1 MSEEETEGVEAPSF
15 DLNVEITQP
24 ELAEWLASLP
34 EGELGREVENTLRA
48 GHMVLTMVQAASG
61 EEAMRRFFRPVTD
74 SMGELQDTLST
85 LLTATKKSQKLGEF
99 GEEIVNN
106 QLSAAFPMDAFSV
119 VSDTGHQADIHG
131 EFAVAGEEVRKAII
145 EVKLYTNDVPS
156 KELTKFRNDLKST
169 GTRYG
174 LMVSLTSRLTGV
186 SGPLLVEETDDYV
199 AVYVPNSGLDGQGV
213 LWGTAILR
221 SIINYEVKTQS
232 ATRISSG
239 AIAQAWGR
247 LQEELQELDAIGRQV
262 QSFVSTVRDTKHAV
276 EANLDALA
284 EEALS
289 AQLRMQHAMGRLQGR
304 LAEELHAL
312 PSDGTPALPAP
323 TPPDEV
329 LSFIQDL
336 GKDKR
341 RPAFERLYAL
351 VENEPVD
358 IAIEDGAWTFIKDGR
373 VLATTAGTKSRLDL
387 QIPVGDSDSVELQR
401 SAETLKGDLVTVSGA
416 DLDALLN
423 RAQHWLASS

>member
-24 ELAEWLASLP
+24 ELAEWLASVP
-34 EGELGREVENTLRA
+34 EGELAREVENTLRA

-61 EEAMRRFFRPVTD
+61 EEAMRRFFRPVTE
-74 SMGELQDTLST
+74 SMGDLQDTLSK
-85 LLTATKKSQKLGEF
+85 LLTATKKSQRLGEL
-99 GEEIVNN
+99 GEELVNN

-131 EFAVAGEEVRKAII
+131 EFAVEGGEVRKAII

-156 KELTKFRNDLKST
+156 KELTKFRSDLKST

-186 SGPLLVEETDDYV
+186 SGPLLVEETEDYV

-221 SIINYEVKTQS
+221 SIINYEAKTES
-232 ATRISSG
+232 ANRIPSG

-247 LQEELQELDAIGRQV
+247 LQEELKELDAIGRQV

-276 EANLDALA
+276 EASLDTLA

-304 LAEELHAL
+304 LAQELHAL

-323 TPPDEV
+323 TPADEV
-329 LSFIQDL
+329 LGFIQEL

-341 RPAFERLYAL
+341 RPTFERLYAL

-358 IAIEDGAWTFIKDGR
+358 IAIEDGMWTFITNGR
-373 VLATTAGTKSRLDL
+373 VLGTTSGTKTRLDL
-387 QIPVGDSDSVELQR
+387 QISVGDSDNVELSR
-401 SAETLKGDLVTVSGA
+401 KHETLKGDIVTVTGK
-416 DLDALLN
+416 DPDALLD
-423 RAQHWLASS
+423 RAQHWLNLN

>member
-24 ELAEWLASLP
+24 ELAEWLSSLP
-34 EGELGREVENTLRA
+34 EGDLAREVENTLRA

-74 SMGELQDTLST
+74 SMGDLQDTLT
-85 LLTATKKSQKLGEF
+85 KLLTATKKSQRLGEF

-131 EFAVAGEEVRKAII
+131 EFTVASDEVRKAII

-156 KELTKFRNDLKST
+156 KELVKFRNDLKST

-174 LMVSLTSRLTGV
+174 LMVSLTSRLTGI

-199 AVYVPNSGLDGQGV
+199 AVYVPNAGLDGQGV
-213 LWGTAILR
+213 LWGTSILR

-239 AIAQAWGR
+239 AIAQAWSR

-329 LSFIQDL
+329 LAFIQDL

-341 RPAFERLYAL
+341 RPTFERLYAL

-358 IAIEDGAWTFIKDGR
+358 IAIEDGAWTFMKDGQI
-373 VLATTAGTKSRLDL
+373 LATTAGTKTRLDL
-387 QIPVGDSDSVELQR
+387 QIAIGDADSIELSPKQ
-401 SAETLKGDLVTVSGA
+401 ETLKGEQVIITGKDP
-416 DLDALLN
+416 DALLD
-423 RAQHWLASS
+423 RAQHWLI